1 MDKDMIT
8 QGQHMTADREVMMT
22 IDQGR
27 MDMGTGVMPNGQSIM
42 SSGQSKLPGSGTPNP
57 LIMNSA

>member
-1 MDKDMIT
+1 VDKDMIT

-42 SSGQSKLPGSGTPNP
+42 SKWSKQDARLWD
-57 LIMNSA
+57 A